1 MFLLLFGCASFG
13 MQLSPVLTTV
23 EPVPLGRRK
32 GIQIDAWSVALV
44 DGTLGTIDSRPPPDA
59 GPPVQVTRFRFVVTG
74 PAAPEGEIACLAQLR
89 ALVDEGGGNRIVTVE
104 ASALSCAGGTW
115 NLDIRERRGAVSG
128 GAHLSDLELP
138 VRPVVL
144 LANGGQSGG
153 RIGWEIDGPGGTVAA
168 LERLNRGRTWIAAGT
183 SPEVGAAVATTFAA
197 LLYWDD
203 AVSRMLP
210 AGPLP

>member
-128 GAHLSDLELP
+128 GE
-138 VRPVVL
+138 
-144 LANGGQSGG
+144 SGG

-183 SPEVGAAVATTFAA
+183 SP
-197 LLYWDD
+197 
-203 AVSRMLP
+203 
-210 AGPLP
+210 